1 MGLEAR
7 VSYLEGQVEGHSE
20 NLSGV
25 RDSVTS
31 LEARLDRRFDGV
43 DRRFEAL
50 EARMTGLDQKIDRR
64 LDSVDDRMS
73 RQFLWMI
80 GIQVTTLLTVIGAVL
95 TAVLTR

>member
-31 LEARLDRRFDGV
+31 LEARMDRRFDAVDRRFEGV
-43 DRRFEAL
+43 DRRFDA
-50 EARMTGLDQKIDRR
+50 LDQKIDR
-64 LDSVDDRMS
+64 
-73 RQFLWMI
+73 QFHWMV
-80 GIQVTTLLTVIGAVL
+80 GLQLTTLVSIIGAVIA
-95 TAVLTR
+95 AVLTR